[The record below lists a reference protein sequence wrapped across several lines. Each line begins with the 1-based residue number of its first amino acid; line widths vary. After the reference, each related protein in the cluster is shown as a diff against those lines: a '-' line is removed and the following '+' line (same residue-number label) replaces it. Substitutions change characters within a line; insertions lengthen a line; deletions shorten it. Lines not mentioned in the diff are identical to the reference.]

1 MIGRIHKTNAYSVRI
16 CQCDLIAY
24 LPCVDKCE
32 TMWCSERATLFW
44 SSIWCSSKQDEIQ
57 KLKFTLLSAI
67 QTVFSFIESG
77 KNFLDSSD
85 IAANTGLKTKQQL
98 KCSTKDFDNIS
109 NKNWLTTWSCF
120 ARSNS
125 CTMLRCVWNIEF
137 AETPESKAIYCI
149 CLCPCKKWHSSFFFF
164 KCLFQGRVESAEA
177 AFTRARDAAWNGP

>member
-16 CQCDLIAY
+16 CQCDLTAY

-67 QTVFSFIESG
+67 QTVFFFYWIRKKLSWFFWYCC
-77 KNFLDSSD
+77 KHW
-85 IAANTGLKTKQQL
+85 L
-98 KCSTKDFDNIS
+98 KCSTKDFDSIS
-109 NKNWLTTWSCF
+109 NKNWLTTWNCF

-125 CTMLRCVWNIEF
+125 CTMLRCVWNIEP

-149 CLCPCKKWHSSFFFF
+149 CLCPCKKWHSPFFFF